1 MADPMEEAKR
11 EAEADA
17 ADERLNRFMES
28 LGGTASAKAV
38 FGEPVEKDGV
48 TIVPVARVRYGGGGG
63 GGRGR
68 GRKKKGDAGDADQV
82 GFGHGGGVQAAPVGY
97 IELSGGRGHVQAHRR
112 PGTPHGCRVALPARG
127 GDRGRHRGALVAAQ
141 VAGLRSPRQPR
152 ATGRRPASST
162 FTQHRKQRR
171 RARGTRRR
179 SCARQNL
186 LSTASR
192 WPPAPAF

>member
-17 ADERLNRFMES
+17 ADERLNKFMES
-28 LGGTASAKAV
+28 LGGTASARAV

-63 GGRGR
+63 GGRGP

-97 IELSGGRGHVQAHRR
+97 IELSDGRATYRR
-112 PGTPHGCRVALPARG
+112 IADPARPMAIALLFPLVG
-127 GDRGRHRGALVAAQ
+127 AIRSASWRSRRGSV
-141 VAGLRSPRQPR
+141 PR
-152 ATGRRPASST
+152 
-162 FTQHRKQRR
+162 
-171 RARGTRRR
+171 
-179 SCARQNL
+179 
-186 LSTASR
+186 
-192 WPPAPAF
+192 